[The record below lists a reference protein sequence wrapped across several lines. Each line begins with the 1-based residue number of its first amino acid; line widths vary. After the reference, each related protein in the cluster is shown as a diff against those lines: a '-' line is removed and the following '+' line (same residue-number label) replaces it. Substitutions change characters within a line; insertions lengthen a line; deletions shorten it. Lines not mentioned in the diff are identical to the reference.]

1 MNRLNLSP
9 YVSSIDKGIVLVW
22 DLDKTLVANYFN
34 IKSSEEPILN
44 TNALDII
51 YKANQSGKVSA
62 ILLLTNNED
71 QRFVSLIHMA
81 LIEEYNARYEPK
93 VRYLF
98 DLIWTAE
105 KSGDTYVYP
114 RTNDRSGWAGKS
126 LNDVEAMLMDL
137 ELPIDNL
144 ASRVYFFDD
153 LPNHVLAGEIPKDHY
168 IVITPPFDTVL
179 EDATDYSSILDALS
193 SMNGG
198 RMTRRRYKGRANKK
212 CSRRLGK

>member
-81 LIEEYNARYEPK
+81 LIE
-93 VRYLF
+93 
-98 DLIWTAE
+98 
-105 KSGDTYVYP
+105 
-114 RTNDRSGWAGKS
+114 
-126 LNDVEAMLMDL
+126 
-137 ELPIDNL
+137 
-144 ASRVYFFDD
+144 
-153 LPNHVLAGEIPKDHY
+153 
-168 IVITPPFDTVL
+168 
-179 EDATDYSSILDALS
+179 
-193 SMNGG
+193 
-198 RMTRRRYKGRANKK
+198 
-212 CSRRLGK
+212 